1 MSMVLPKC
9 LFKPQT
15 HQAVTACPVCQSK
28 GETIAQL
35 RGYSRSTVLFPDIF
49 SSNVFMTTLLT
60 NWGEDS
66 MLGVLHTEYD
76 VLRVCLE
83 KDVSIHC
90 QAMGGIVLFLDNWK
104 YA

>member
-1 MSMVLPKC
+1 
-9 LFKPQT
+9 
-15 HQAVTACPVCQSK
+15 
-28 GETIAQL
+28 
-35 RGYSRSTVLFPDIF
+35 
-49 SSNVFMTTLLT
+49 MTTLLT

-66 MLGVLHTEYD
+66 MLGVLHTEYDEPAQYD

>member
-1 MSMVLPKC
+1 
-9 LFKPQT
+9 
-15 HQAVTACPVCQSK
+15 
-28 GETIAQL
+28 
-35 RGYSRSTVLFPDIF
+35 
-49 SSNVFMTTLLT
+49 MTTLLT

-83 KDVSIHC
+83 KDVSINC
-90 QAMGGIVLFLDNWK
+90 QAVGGIVLFLDNWK